1 MVIVCVSSISGW
13 GTMDWTLACH
23 YLHFYTFNYIV
34 VCVKC
39 VQRCKGLFCYLP
51 CGEETAVCKNT
62 RRTRGIVTVS
72 LCHIVQDCVNTVSC
86 VGRVWYVWA
95 VGRKCEKN
103 MTDSSQ
109 SRKWQTIVWSHYGA
123 ILDLLD
129 NENNGSQAE
138 VVLPPVAPHHTRP
151 ACGDRNKIQG
161 NNANVIQ
168 CKYKCDWNGILFIN
182 NASF

>member
-1 MVIVCVSSISGW
+1 MAIVCVSSISGW
-13 GTMDWTLACH
+13 GTLDWTLVTI
-23 YLHFYTFNYIV
+23 YTFNYIV

-72 LCHIVQDCVNTVSC
+72 LCHHIVQDCVNTVSC

-168 CKYKCDWNGILFIN
+168 CLVFD
-182 NASF
+182 